1 MAIIENQSPPPAP
14 LLSPDFKRRIVIK
27 FRADTQLPYI
37 RGAESELV
45 KQEGHEWRELTA
57 KFPGLTLSPYFST
70 IEESTLSKLTQQ
82 VPRVEGTP
90 TSPNFALYYA
100 IESPSGVEPE
110 QIAKIIAKWANVE
123 TAYVEAGPV
132 PPPLFPADDPRNSN
146 QGYQNA
152 APTGINARWAWAKTD
167 GTDVGFV
174 DLEQGWT
181 LNHEDLVAANITII
195 SGVNQAYQGHGSA
208 VLGEVIAVDNTLGG
222 IGIAP
227 KANTR
232 VVSQWRTTST
242 YNTAE
247 EAILSAVGVMS
258 YGDVLLLEA
267 QTSYSTAA
275 GYVPVETEQ
284 AVFDAIQYATSQGIV
299 VIEAGANGSVD
310 LDAFQDTSG
319 KYILNRNSSDFRD
332 SGAII
337 VGAAS
342 STSPHQRLGFSNY
355 GSRIDCFAWGQ
366 NIDTC
371 GDGWTG
377 NATNTYISNFGG
389 TSGATPIVVGAALLL
404 QSWRIG
410 QSKPRY
416 SPYKLRQL
424 LSDASLNT
432 QSAAPGTDRIGVMPN
447 LRFIFEKE
455 GLIWWLPWIIYLT
468 WAWLI
473 IIGGLL
479 ITPGGTFCIKCG
491 PLDIGY
497 IGDTVINV
505 LGTGAMVLGI
515 IGLLTRQGLAA
526 RN

>member
-1 MAIIENQSPPPAP
+1 MAIIENQSLPPEP
-14 LLSPDFKRRIVIK
+14 LPPDFKRRIIIK
-27 FRADTQLPYI
+27 FRPDTQLPYI
-37 RGAESELV
+37 HGAESELV
-45 KQEGHEWRELTA
+45 KQEGHEWMELTA

-70 IEESTLSKLTQQ
+70 IEESTLSKLMQR
-82 VPRVEGTP
+82 VPLVEGTP

-100 IESPSGVEPE
+100 IEYPSGAEPE
-110 QIAKIIAKWANVE
+110 QIAKIIAQWANVE

-132 PPPLFPADDPRNSN
+132 PPPLFPTDDPRNSN

-152 APTGINARWAWAKTD
+152 APTGIDARWAWAKAD
-167 GTDVGFV
+167 GTAVGFV

-195 SGVNQAYQGHGSA
+195 SGVNQAYQGHGTA

-222 IGIAP
+222 MGIAP

-247 EAILSAVGVMS
+247 AILSAISVMS

-267 QTSYSTAA
+267 QTSYPTAS
-275 GYVPVETEQ
+275 GYVPVEVEQ

-319 KYILNRNSSDFRD
+319 KHILNRNSSDFRD
-332 SGAII
+332 SGAIL

-342 STSPHQRLGFSNY
+342 STSPHQRLWFSNY
-355 GSRIDCFAWGQ
+355 GSRIDCFAWGE
-366 NIDTC
+366 NIDTS

-377 NATNTYISNFGG
+377 NATNTYTSSFGG

-424 LSDASLNT
+424 LSDTTLNT
-432 QSAAPGTDRIGVMPN
+432 QSAVPGTDRIGVMPN
-447 LRFIFEKE
+447 LRSIFEKE
-455 GLIWWLPWIIYLT
+455 SQFWWSSWIIYLT

-479 ITPGGTFCIKCG
+479 ITPSGTFCIKCG
-491 PLDIGY
+491 SLDIGY

-505 LGTGAMVLGI
+505 LGIGAIVLGV
-515 IGLLTRQGLAA
+515 IGMLTRQGPAA